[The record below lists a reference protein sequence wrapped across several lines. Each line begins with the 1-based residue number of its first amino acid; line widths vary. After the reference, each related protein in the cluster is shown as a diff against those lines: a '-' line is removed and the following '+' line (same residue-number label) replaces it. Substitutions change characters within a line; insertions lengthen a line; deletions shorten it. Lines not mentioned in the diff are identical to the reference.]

1 MQQVR
6 WKNTF
11 KKKYIIEKKAN
22 IKLKQQRA
30 RLIKLLKVDEELMSK
45 LAKDARNVEKLLQS
59 YNRSIPQVYSN
70 PLGWKPYIA
79 HLKQNVKKKIKQYA
93 RIFDGVYFM
102 VYSNINVVVGVP
114 QITKVKDAVKVTGDQ

>member
-1 MQQVR
+1 MTSIIDLHNQVDYLKRVHMQQVR

-45 LAKDARNVEKLLQS
+45 LARDARNVEKLLQS
-59 YNRSIPQVYSN
+59 YNRSIP
-70 PLGWKPYIA
+70 
-79 HLKQNVKKKIKQYA
+79 
-93 RIFDGVYFM
+93 
-102 VYSNINVVVGVP
+102 
-114 QITKVKDAVKVTGDQ
+114 

>member
-1 MQQVR
+1 MKGRHMTSIIDLHNQVDYLKRVHIQQVR

-45 LAKDARNVEKLLQS
+45 LARDARNVEKLLQS
-59 YNRSIPQVYSN
+59 YNRSIP
-70 PLGWKPYIA
+70 
-79 HLKQNVKKKIKQYA
+79 
-93 RIFDGVYFM
+93 
-102 VYSNINVVVGVP
+102 
-114 QITKVKDAVKVTGDQ
+114 

>member
-1 MQQVR
+1 MKGRHMTSIIDLHNQVDYLKRVHMQQVR

-45 LAKDARNVEKLLQS
+45 LARDARNVEKLLQS
-59 YNRSIPQVYSN
+59 YNRSIP
-70 PLGWKPYIA
+70 
-79 HLKQNVKKKIKQYA
+79 
-93 RIFDGVYFM
+93 
-102 VYSNINVVVGVP
+102 
-114 QITKVKDAVKVTGDQ
+114 

>member
-1 MQQVR
+1 MTSIIDLHNQVDYLKRVHIQQVR

-45 LAKDARNVEKLLQS
+45 LARDARNVEKLLQS
-59 YNRSIPQVYSN
+59 YDRSIP
-70 PLGWKPYIA
+70 
-79 HLKQNVKKKIKQYA
+79 
-93 RIFDGVYFM
+93 
-102 VYSNINVVVGVP
+102 
-114 QITKVKDAVKVTGDQ
+114 

>member
-1 MQQVR
+1 MTSIIDLHNQVDYLKRVHIQQVR

-45 LAKDARNVEKLLQS
+45 LARDARNVEKLLQS
-59 YNRSIPQVYSN
+59 YNRSIP
-70 PLGWKPYIA
+70 
-79 HLKQNVKKKIKQYA
+79 
-93 RIFDGVYFM
+93 
-102 VYSNINVVVGVP
+102 
-114 QITKVKDAVKVTGDQ
+114 